1 MIHDTTH
8 AYLAGLESR
17 LAADGCAPRQDNWGG
32 APVLVGRRADFRLR
46 WMATRLHLFT
56 IAAAVPHIDF
66 QTIATFTNQSL
77 QYARKNKGGLP
88 VGLQTGV
95 AVLPV
100 LVSERV
106 DPAALAWAREK
117 QRNEFACIA
126 RPVVVDSA
134 RGEIAF
140 FRGHPMIGG
149 IYSSHLVKKGDA
161 YLEWRA

>member
-1 MIHDTTH
+1 MIEDTTS

-56 IAAAVPHIDF
+56 IAAAVPYVTVE
-66 QTIATFTNQSL
+66 TIATFTTQSL
-77 QYARKNKGGLP
+77 RYAKTNKGGLP

-95 AVLPV
+95 AVFPV

-106 DPAALAWAREK
+106 DPAALAWAREQ
-117 QRNEFACIA
+117 QRNEFACFA
-126 RPVVVDSA
+126 RPAVVDSA
-134 RGEIAF
+134 KGEVGF
-140 FRGHPMIGG
+140 FRGKPLIGRA
-149 IYSSHLVKKGDA
+149 YAAHLIKKGDA
-161 YLEWRA
+161 YLGQQG